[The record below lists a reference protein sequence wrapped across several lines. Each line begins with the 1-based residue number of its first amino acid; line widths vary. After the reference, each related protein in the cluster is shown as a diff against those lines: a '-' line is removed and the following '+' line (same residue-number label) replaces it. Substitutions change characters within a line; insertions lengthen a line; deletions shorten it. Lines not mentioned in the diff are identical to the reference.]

1 MEHYVNETGSD
12 FHVLSVDKS
21 PSLANF
27 FCSLFPGN
35 SLTSF
40 SLLGSDRGPTSK
52 CEGDMSGR
60 VCALMAIV
68 VSGLALTACGS
79 DGITLD
85 DAAPIPADAVPLPR
99 PAPKLAAAAQAAPT
113 LPNWRHIPEPV
124 SAAQFNQDKAICSKL
139 AHNSAGIGSP
149 ELKFYFAFTDCMHSV
164 GYEATSSL

>member
-1 MEHYVNETGSD
+1 
-12 FHVLSVDKS
+12 
-21 PSLANF
+21 
-27 FCSLFPGN
+27 
-35 SLTSF
+35 
-40 SLLGSDRGPTSK
+40 
-52 CEGDMSGR
+52 MSGR
-60 VCALMAIV
+60 VCALMMIL

-79 DGITLD
+79 DATSLG

-99 PAPKLAAAAQAAPT
+99 PAPKSSVAAAAAPT
-113 LPNWRHIPEPV
+113 LPNWRHVPEPV

>member
-1 MEHYVNETGSD
+1 M
-12 FHVLSVDKS
+12 DKS

-35 SLTSF
+35 SLTS
-40 SLLGSDRGPTSK
+40 SGLLDSDRGPTGK

-60 VCALMAIV
+60 VCALMVIL
-68 VSGLALTACGS
+68 VSGLTLAACGS
-79 DGITLD
+79 DATYLG

-99 PAPKLAAAAQAAPT
+99 PAPKPSATVAAAPT
-113 LPNWRHIPEPV
+113 LPNWRHVPEPV
-124 SAAQFNQDKAICSKL
+124 SDRQFNEDKAICSKL